1 MASNATRG
9 IGVVEDF
16 VTKLKSRMAV
26 LKLKPVELAER
37 AGVGYPYLYR
47 VLKREQAP
55 SMEWAEK
62 VGSEVGLR
70 ISTEVVHKSRRKSS

>member
-1 MASNATRG
+1 MTVNATTSSR
-9 IGVVEDF
+9 VVEDF
-16 VTKLKSRMAV
+16 VSKLKSRMAA
-26 LKLKPVELAER
+26 LKLKPVDLAEK

-62 VGSEVGLR
+62 VGAEVGLR
-70 ISTEVVHKSRRKSS
+70 ITTEFTDKARRKIS